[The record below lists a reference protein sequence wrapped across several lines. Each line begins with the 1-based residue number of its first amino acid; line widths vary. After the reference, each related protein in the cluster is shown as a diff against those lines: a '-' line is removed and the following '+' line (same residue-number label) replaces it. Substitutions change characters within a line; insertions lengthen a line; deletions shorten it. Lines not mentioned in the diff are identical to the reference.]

1 MDLADSAQVPRVQV
15 QVPKSNEAK
24 PSWTWGLGLGRGG
37 LELKLHEVPTTD
49 FSQVR
54 RVQVQV
60 HRGEAEVYLNL
71 DEAYLS

>member
-1 MDLADSAQVPRVQV
+1 MEQCTLDAIGVLIISPTA
-15 QVPKSNEAK
+15 
-24 PSWTWGLGLGRGG
+24 GGGGLGR
-37 LELKLHEVPTTD
+37 LRCNVDSVPTTD

>member
-1 MDLADSAQVPRVQV
+1 MVDSAQVPRV

-24 PSWTWGLGLGRGG
+24 PSWTWGLGLGVGG

-49 FSQVR
+49 SSQVR